1 MKNVGRY
8 NRHAPRETSQNN
20 ERARERVCAYPV
32 ESVCACIP
40 RMLPLYQARQINVS
54 LLIFFLVLSSPASV
68 LTAGEL
74 PGSFL
79 MSPTFDWVCTCVF
92 VLV

>member
-8 NRHAPRETSQNN
+8 NRHAPRETSQN

-54 LLIFFLVLSSPASV
+54 LLIFFLVLSPPASRV
-68 LTAGEL
+68 DRG
-74 PGSFL
+74 
-79 MSPTFDWVCTCVF
+79 
-92 VLV
+92 